1 MNFQKVA
8 IGVILGAIVAA
19 IIVATGVARFDH
31 PAATSDNPPD
41 NPIVSASA
49 QQRGGVL
56 RVFQYDSPASMSI
69 HEEAFNSAQN
79 PMMAVFNNL
88 VLFRQDVPQNR
99 IDTIEPDLA
108 TKWSWNADMT
118 ALTFQLRQGVSWH
131 DGKPFTAADVKCTWD
146 LILGKSED
154 KLRTNPRKSWYRN
167 LDSISTTSD
176 TVTFHLRRP
185 QPAFIALLASGYSP
199 VYPCHVPAPD
209 MRQHPIG
216 TGPFKFVSYKPNE
229 SIKLVRNEQYWKE
242 GRPYLDGIEWT
253 IIPNRSTAILGFI
266 AGKFDLTFPFGLTV
280 PLMKDIQ
287 KEAPQAV
294 CELQPANQSTNL
306 IVNRDASPFDNPET
320 RRAMALALD
329 RKSFIQILAE
339 GHGDIGGAMQPP
351 PLGVWGMPAEILGT
365 LPGYGPDIGKNREE
379 ARNIMKKAGY
389 GADKRLAVKVSVRN
403 TPPFRDPAIILIDQL
418 REVYIDAELDAVE
431 SATWFPKVY
440 RKDYKIGLN
449 LTGLGVDDPDAQ
461 FYENYAC
468 GSDRNYTGY
477 CNPQMDK
484 LFDQQSMEQDQ
495 EKRRDLVFEID
506 KKLQEDGARPILFH
520 NRFAT
525 CWHPQL
531 KGLTIMVNSLF
542 NGWRM
547 EDVWLEKKPT
557 SASAAAEPSRPAAAE
572 KPALVPPSM
581 PSGDSRTGA
590 ASPEPPAVSTPAPA
604 SPAETGDNPPKS
616 PKPQSEQQALEP
628 EKRQIA
634 SRQTPPVADKK
645 EQLDPTVRDLITRGW
660 ELYYLPYSA
669 VTWQDA
675 RRNFERAFELDSRST
690 ETRIGLASIL
700 STKLADGW
708 SPVLQ
713 EDLPRAENILTEVI
727 DKGTVS
733 NRAAAHFTLGVL
745 RQMQNRLPEAQKEFE
760 TAVSL
765 DPDNARA
772 QLHLGE
778 TRLFLGEPE
787 AGIAPLEQAI
797 RLAPDGPNLAIAY
810 WALGTCQLLLGR
822 VDQAIDLLQ
831 TARTANPRLWV
842 PYLYLAGAYGL
853 RGDLDKAKR
862 TLAESMR
869 LKPAVKSLARM
880 RAENRWLADPQYQA
894 LQVKT
899 LNVGLR
905 RAGFPDQ

>member
-1 MNFQKVA
+1 MILRKLA
-8 IGVILGAIVAA
+8 IGIILGAIVVA
-19 IIVATGVARFDH
+19 IIVASGIAFFDR
-31 PAATSDNPPD
+31 PAAAPD
-41 NPIVSASA
+41 KPIESASA
-49 QQRGGVL
+49 QKRGGVL

-88 VLFRQDVPQNR
+88 VLFRQDVPQTR
-99 IDTIEPDLA
+99 IYTIEPDLA
-108 TKWSWNADMT
+108 AKWSWNADMT

-167 LDSISTTSD
+167 LDSISTKD
-176 TVTFHLRRP
+176 DMVTFHLKRP

-199 VYPCHVPAPD
+199 VYPCHVPAQD

-229 SIKLVRNEQYWKE
+229 SIKLVRNEHYWKE

-266 AGKFDLTFPFGLTV
+266 AGKFDLTFPFGVTAA
-280 PLMKDIQ
+280 LMKDIR
-287 KEAPQAV
+287 KEAPQAA

-306 IVNRDASPFDNPET
+306 IVNRDAPPFDNPEI

-339 GHGDIGGAMQPP
+339 GHGDIGGAMQPQP
-351 PLGVWGMPAEILGT
+351 QGVWGMPDEMLRT
-365 LPGYGPDIGKNREE
+365 LPGYGSDIGKNRED
-379 ARNIMKKAGY
+379 ARKIMAEAGY
-389 GADKRLAVKVSVRN
+389 GPDKRLAVKVSVRN

-418 REVYIDAELDAVE
+418 REVYIDAELETVE

-477 CNPQMDK
+477 CNPQIDK
-484 LFDQQSMEQDQ
+484 LFDQQSMERDQ
-495 EKRRDLVFEID
+495 EKRRGLVFEID

-525 CWHPQL
+525 CWQPQL

-547 EDVWLEKKPT
+547 EDVWLEKNPT
-557 SASAAAEPSRPAAAE
+557 SPAAAEEPSRPAAAE

-581 PSGDSRTGA
+581 PPNNTRAGG
-590 ASPEPPAVSTPAPA
+590 EPPEATTISKPSTASRAKPA
-604 SPAETGDNPPKS
+604 DNPPKS
-616 PKPQSEQQALEP
+616 PEPDRVQQTLEP
-628 EKRQIA
+628 EQRQVA
-634 SRQTPPVADKK
+634 SNQTSPVAEEK
-645 EQLDPTVRDLITRGW
+645 ERLDPKVRNLITRGW
-660 ELYYLPYSA
+660 ELYYLPYSP
-669 VTWQDA
+669 VRWQDA

-690 ETRIGLASIL
+690 EARIGLASIL
-700 STKLADGW
+700 STKLADVW

-713 EDLPRAENILTEVI
+713 EDLPRAESILAEAL
-727 DKGTVS
+727 DSGSVS

-765 DPDNARA
+765 DPTNARA

-787 AGIAPLEQAI
+787 AAMAPLEQGI
-797 RLAPDGPNLAIAY
+797 RLAPDAPNLAIAY

-831 TARTANPRLWV
+831 TARAADPRLWV

-853 RGDLDKAKR
+853 KGDLDKAKSA
-862 TLAESMR
+862 LAESIR
-869 LKPAVKSLARM
+869 LKPAIKSLARM
-880 RAENRWLADPQYQA
+880 QAENRWLTDPRYQA

-899 LNVGLR
+899 LNVGLH